1 MTPQSYALHIGLN
14 AVNPDSY
21 EGWNGE
27 LFACEN
33 DAAVYK
39 AIAEKAGFQN
49 IHTLLTKEATAVN
62 VLQHLQLA
70 AAQLQSGDIFL
81 MTYSGHGG
89 ALADTNNDE
98 TNNFGEMDG
107 FDETWCLYDRQ
118 LIDDELFEC
127 FGQFKE
133 GVRILLFS
141 DSCHSGSIAK
151 NTAAVNTNA
160 PIDPATYTRARVAPL
175 GTLIRT
181 YNAHKAEYDSI
192 QSPLTTQPEDIKAYV
207 VQFGACQDD
216 ELAMEVWGNGMFT
229 AKVQKVLNEPVT
241 SYNDLFTAIKRGFS
255 AQQHPNLFQYGN
267 KTYAFL
273 SQVPFS
279 IQPET
284 DVQASISIVHED

>member
-14 AVNPDSY
+14 AVNPGSY

-33 DAAVYK
+33 DAAVYRS
-39 AIAEKAGFQN
+39 IAEKAGFRQ
-49 IHTLLTKEATAVN
+49 IYSLLTKEATAVN
-62 VLQHLQLA
+62 VLQHLQMA
-70 AAQLQSGDIFL
+70 AGQLMSGDIFL

-89 ALADTNNDE
+89 VLADTNQDE

-118 LIDDELFEC
+118 LIDDELFAC
-127 FGQFKE
+127 FSQFKE

-141 DSCHSGSIAK
+141 DSCHSGSVAK
-151 NTAAVNTNA
+151 NTAPVNNAA
-160 PIDPATYTRARVAPL
+160 PIDPTTYTRARSAPL
-175 GTLIRT
+175 GAMIRT

-192 QSPLTTQPEDIKAYV
+192 QAPLNTRPEDIKAYV

-216 ELAMEVWGNGMFT
+216 ELAMEVWGNGKFT
-229 AKVQKVLNEPVT
+229 AKLQKVLNEPLN
-241 SYNDLFTAIKRGFS
+241 SYNELFSAIQRGFS
-255 AQQHPNLFQYGN
+255 AEQHPNLFHYGN
-267 KTYAFL
+267 KTYEFL

-279 IQPET
+279 IESNAG
-284 DVQASISIVHED
+284 VKAE